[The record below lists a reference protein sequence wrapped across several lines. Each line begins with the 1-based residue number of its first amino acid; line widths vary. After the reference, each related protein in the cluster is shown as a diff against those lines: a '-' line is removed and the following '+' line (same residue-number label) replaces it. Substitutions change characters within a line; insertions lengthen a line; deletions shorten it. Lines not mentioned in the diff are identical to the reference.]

1 MTGGKVAYIYVPD
14 TSAEGFAR
22 FNRYFFTQTD
32 KQAAII
38 DERFNGGGQ
47 LADHIIDYLRQPLRN
62 YIAGRAGEGDDA
74 PFPGGAIYGPKV
86 MLINERAGS
95 GGDYLPYT
103 FRQANLGLLVG
114 KRTWG
119 GLVGIGGFPTLIDG
133 GMVTA
138 PRMGIWFPNGRWDVE
153 NRGVAP
159 DVEVEFEPKAVRAGH
174 DPQLEKAIE
183 LVMAELKKNP
193 PKVARRP
200 AFPNY
205 HKPGLKEPAEGK

>member
-1 MTGGKVAYIYVPD
+1 
-14 TSAEGFAR
+14 
-22 FNRYFFTQTD
+22 
-32 KQAAII
+32 
-38 DERFNGGGQ
+38 
-47 LADHIIDYLRQPLRN
+47 
-62 YIAGRAGEGDDA
+62 
-74 PFPGGAIYGPKV
+74 

-103 FRQANLGLLVG
+103 FRQANLGPLVG

-119 GLVGIGGFPTLIDG
+119 GLVGIGGYPTLIDG
-133 GMVTA
+133 GTVTA

-153 NRGVAP
+153 NRGVPP

-174 DPQLEKAIE
+174 DPQLEKAVE
-183 LVMAELKKNP
+183 LVLAELGKNP

-205 HKPGLKEPAEGK
+205 YKPGLKEPAEGK